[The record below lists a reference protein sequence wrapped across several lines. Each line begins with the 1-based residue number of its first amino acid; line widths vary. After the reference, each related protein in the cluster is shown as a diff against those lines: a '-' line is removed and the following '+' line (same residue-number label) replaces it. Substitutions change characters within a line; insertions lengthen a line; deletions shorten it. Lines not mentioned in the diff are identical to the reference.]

1 MIDALTFDM
10 NGSPLHIT
18 RGKMLQC
25 FIFRYQLAFF
35 DEVFDDIFQNWNTLF
50 PTVNEFRVDLPMKY
64 YEAFD
69 EICNK
74 MRAAFA
80 RFGEDIPSDEEV
92 VKSQALADPMHV
104 DCFRLAETYW
114 ERACEIVE
122 RATLDF
128 ENAPQ
133 SNISGNVGFVGFGI
147 GGMIGAALA
156 NTATDLLDRGI
167 NRLSDEM
174 KLRKY
179 KEQLNELLHGE
190 KTINEFVTVAALM
203 VQSIFNHAII
213 EIAAKTDDDIIFC
226 PDEEKTVLE
235 SSQYKALSREEKI
248 AVCIECLERYPAEG
262 YFYDELVKLTKGKID
277 SLVIYGDTII
287 DDDYGAETRQKVAK
301 DIFDSAAHMNE
312 NKVEEIESKISS
324 MEELLDIYEEKEVIE
339 REIARLA
346 ALKKQKKYADETC
359 AMVSETMSMLDKI
372 SILEISSQKEL
383 QKDGFFVF
391 LQEIFICKNNYENL
405 PDDAMIQKCAALG
418 NGIPLLLKMEAKG
431 LDGRDAIKSWT
442 YWARKGNPYA
452 LMRLGLC
459 RLHRNGVEK
468 DTVRSRQLLLQ
479 AAETNY
485 IPAWYIL
492 YQIAVN
498 EYKPNFG
505 HPTPEDKKYEYD
517 LKNGGFSEEIFEK
530 YKKFGRRS
538 EAHLNWGWS

>member
-1 MIDALTFDM
+1 MIDALTFAM

-69 EICNK
+69 EIFNK

-80 RFGEDIPSDEEV
+80 RFGEDIPYDEEV

-301 DIFDSAAHMNE
+301 EIGRAH
-312 NKVEEIESKISS
+312 V
-324 MEELLDIYEEKEVIE
+324 
-339 REIARLA
+339 
-346 ALKKQKKYADETC
+346 
-359 AMVSETMSMLDKI
+359 
-372 SILEISSQKEL
+372 
-383 QKDGFFVF
+383 
-391 LQEIFICKNNYENL
+391 
-405 PDDAMIQKCAALG
+405 
-418 NGIPLLLKMEAKG
+418 
-431 LDGRDAIKSWT
+431 
-442 YWARKGNPYA
+442 
-452 LMRLGLC
+452 
-459 RLHRNGVEK
+459 
-468 DTVRSRQLLLQ
+468 
-479 AAETNY
+479 
-485 IPAWYIL
+485 
-492 YQIAVN
+492 
-498 EYKPNFG
+498 
-505 HPTPEDKKYEYD
+505 
-517 LKNGGFSEEIFEK
+517 
-530 YKKFGRRS
+530 
-538 EAHLNWGWS
+538 